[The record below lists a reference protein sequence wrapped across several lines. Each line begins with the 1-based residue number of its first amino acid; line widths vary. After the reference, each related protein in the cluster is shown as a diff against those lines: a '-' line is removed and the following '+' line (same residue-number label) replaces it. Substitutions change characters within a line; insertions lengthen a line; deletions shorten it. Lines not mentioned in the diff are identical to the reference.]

1 MNEMTAHAP
10 KTQWVW
16 NLEEADIDDPT
27 GEIRRL
33 GKQVNDVIAISSI
46 LNIDKGFMASFKS
59 RALHVSH
66 SIS

>member
-1 MNEMTAHAP
+1 MPLFFGYNIVESYLRRQVNEMTAHAP

-33 GKQVNDVIAISSI
+33 GKQVNDVIAIS
-46 LNIDKGFMASFKS
+46 LLVVF
-59 RALHVSH
+59 
-66 SIS
+66 